1 MNMMTSAEKAYHRI
15 YKAILEDELPRGEF
29 LSQRMLAELAG
40 TSIISVREALKR
52 LEHEHFLE
60 SVPRWGVRIPRE
72 TRESISDRYALREAI
87 EVMVAYLLSR
97 DIDARNAEE
106 LRRRADECDA
116 IAVDDA
122 DAVSRFAD
130 QHRQLHLFMAECT
143 GRQLLKSEL
152 ERLGLRSLLYQSART
167 TWAQRVEGWQRWHR
181 SLVDEIL
188 SGDSIRAQEAM
199 HHHVQHG
206 LHHDLQMFDEGLFD
220 V

>member
-1 MNMMTSAEKAYHRI
+1 MNVMTSAEKAYHRI
-15 YKAILEDELPRGEF
+15 QKAILEGELPRGDF

-72 TRESISDRYALREAI
+72 TRESITDRYALREAI

-97 DIDARNAEE
+97 NIDSRNADE
-106 LRRRADECDA
+106 LRLRADECDA

-130 QHRQLHLFMAECT
+130 RHRELHLFMAECT
-143 GRQLLKSEL
+143 GKQLLKSEL

-167 TWAQRVEGWQRWHR
+167 TWAQRVDNWQRWHR

-188 SGDSIRAQEAM
+188 SGDSVRAQQAM

-206 LHHDLQMFDEGLFD
+206 LHHDLQMFEEGLFD
-220 V
+220 A